1 MKPVTLLSLLG
12 GLSIGIGVASAPAVA
27 ASQGEVVALLQKADE
42 TRNNDPKAFIS
53 LLDRVAS
60 LEADLKPAQR
70 DYLRLLQAYQHS
82 YRGRYDLAIKD
93 AAILFK
99 QVTEPNLKFRA
110 GILLA
115 NNAAIT
121 RDYSL
126 GLRYL
131 SEALDLDDG
140 QIDAANR
147 NDGFLVASVL
157 YNQLGQY
164 SLGQHYAERVMA
176 REPTAKNRCVARHL
190 RVEALYGL
198 GSWAKDD
205 LEVKEAIA
213 DCSSQ
218 KDVIAAN
225 LLRGNYARHLAT
237 QGKITEAVA
246 LLEQNL
252 SEVEATG
259 YPRLIGEMHGLLA
272 EYRLIQGDIS
282 TAEAHARAALAKGG
296 DGNFSLPLVTAHKV
310 LYEAALRNGDVSS
323 ALEQYRRYAEA
334 DKARLDEIKAR
345 EFAFQLSRQ
354 ELQQKN
360 QAIELLQKQNEV
372 LKLQQEVSQASAR
385 NTQLLLALLV
395 MVLAAIGYWAYKIK
409 RVQMMFRRQA
419 EMDGLTGLSNRRH
432 FRHNAEALLQRCA
445 GAGRESSLVLL
456 DLDHFKHINDRHG
469 HAVGDWVLQQVAVAI
484 QAACREGDVCGRL
497 GGEEFAIL
505 SCGSDME
512 AARRIA
518 QRCSE
523 HLAAIDTSVI
533 GRPVTASFGCTSS
546 ARSGYAFESMFAHAD
561 AAMYQ
566 AKAGGRDRV
575 RAYGEGGVGPATVL
589 ELVRS

>member
-1 MKPVTLLSLLG
+1 MMCKAIHAVLVILTLAACGMVLPVRAAGIDDGLKRAESIRTSSPQEFATALANLGKLEPKATPNQKLHLQLLRTY
-12 GLSIGIGVASAPAVA
+12 
-27 ASQGEVVALLQKADE
+27 QKALTGSYKSAIADAIDIHQ
-42 TRNNDPKAFIS
+42 RSSDP
-53 LLDRVAS
+53 
-60 LEADLKPAQR
+60 
-70 DYLRLLQAYQHS
+70 
-82 YRGRYDLAIKD
+82 
-93 AAILFK
+93 
-99 QVTEPNLKFRA
+99 TLKFRA
-110 GILLA
+110 ALLA
-115 NNAAIT
+115 ANTAAVT
-121 RDYSL
+121 REFSL

-131 SEALDLDDG
+131 EIALAMQDQVPEADVRHLG
-140 QIDAANR
+140 S
-147 NDGFLVASVL
+147 LVAAVL
-157 YNQLGQY
+157 YTEY
-164 SLGQHYAERVMA
+164 GQHALSLDYAKRLLALEVAPR
-176 REPTAKNRCVARHL
+176 TRCVARQK
-190 RVEALYGL
+190 RIEAEWKL
-198 GSWAKDD
+198 GVRPASERDID
-205 LEVKEAIA
+205 LAISDCMGQKEPIA
-213 DCSSQ
+213 TG
-218 KDVIAAN
+218 
-225 LLRGNYARHLAT
+225 LLRGYLARQLAEDGNT
-237 QGKITEAVA
+237 AGAIE
-246 LLEQNL
+246 LLETHL

-259 YPRLIGEMHGLLA
+259 FPRLIGEIHSLLA
-272 EYRLIQGDIS
+272 EYRQATGDLVG
-282 TAEAHARAALAKGG
+282 AEKDARTVLELGEKDAY
-296 DGNFSLPLVTAHKV
+296 SLPLVTAYKV
-310 LYEAALRNGDVSS
+310 LFETALKRGDLTAALDEYRN
-323 ALEQYRRYAEA
+323 YAEA

-345 EFAFQLSRQ
+345 EFAFQLSRH

-372 LKLQQEVSQASAR
+372 LKLQQEVSKASAR
-385 NTQLLLALLV
+385 NTQLLLLLLA
-395 MVLAAIGYWAYKIK
+395 MVLAAIGMWAYKVK
-409 RVQMMFRRQA
+409 RVQVAFRRAA
-419 EMDGLTGLSNRRH
+419 EVDGLTGLSNRRH
-432 FRHNAEALLQRCA
+432 FRQNAEALLQRCA

-505 SCGSDME
+505 SCGSDIE

-533 GRPVTASFGCTSS
+533 GRPVTASFGCTTS